1 MQMIARCGVDLRLLL
16 QSGYVYAYN
25 LLVSYGWSRFYLAR
39 DEIRRTLAA
48 LGDKNPMIRRTIAQG
63 VAGISSVLDSR
74 HVVKEL
80 YKMYSHDP
88 FAFAHTLKWAPVD
101 CWVSSDMDSMAE
113 GLTTLRNKIDRGEKW
128 MMVIEK
134 RRYTQYHK
142 ADIIKHLAGLIDE
155 KVDLRQPD
163 KIVRLEIIGRN
174 AGISVIRPG
183 EIFSIS
189 MAARGREFI
198 HSSRS

>member
-1 MQMIARCGVDLRLLL
+1 
-16 QSGYVYAYN
+16 
-25 LLVSYGWSRFYLAR
+25 VSYGWGRFYPAR
-39 DEIRRTLAA
+39 EEIRRILVA
-48 LGDKNPMIRRTIAQG
+48 LGDKSPMIRRTIAQG
-63 VAGISSVLDSR
+63 VAGVSSVLDSR
-74 HVVKEL
+74 YVIKEL

-88 FAFAHTLKWAPVD
+88 FVFAHTVKWVPVD
-101 CWVSSDMDSMAE
+101 CWVPSDMDSMAE
-113 GLTTLRNKIDRGEKW
+113 GLTTLRNKINKGERW

-134 RRYTQYHK
+134 RRYTQCHK
-142 ADIIKHLAGLIDE
+142 AEIIKHLAGLIDE

-189 MAARGREFI
+189 MAARGREFL
-198 HSSRS
+198 HSNRS